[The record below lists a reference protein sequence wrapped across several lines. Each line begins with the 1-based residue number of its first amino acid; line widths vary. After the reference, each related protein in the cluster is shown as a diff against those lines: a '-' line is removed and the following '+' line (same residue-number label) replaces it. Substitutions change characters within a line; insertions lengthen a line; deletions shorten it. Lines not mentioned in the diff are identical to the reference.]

1 MSIEDSCIS
10 LCMHCHFLC
19 LLWML
24 LKKSRLG
31 RWGFRNLGLVDEVL
45 IDALSFHGALVRFTE
60 SVGILLFLLI
70 TILWCNKS
78 NRSLVLVGRNCF
90 NIVHPAVA
98 YCKGI
103 LIYWHFVVWIW
114 FGKVLVDEGKEAITA
129 RCLLHRSH
137 EKSPHTRATHEK
149 KKIGKETINTNE
161 KKQDS
166 IVRL

>member
-31 RWGFRNLGLVDEVL
+31 RWGFRNVGLVDEVL
-45 IDALSFHGALVRFTE
+45 IDALSFHEALVRFTE

-78 NRSLVLVGRNCF
+78 NKSLFWLDVIVFILFIQQWHTVREYLLTFCGVELIWESAGRWRKGSN
-90 NIVHPAVA
+90 
-98 YCKGI
+98 YCT
-103 LIYWHFVVWIW
+103 L
-114 FGKVLVDEGKEAITA
+114 
-129 RCLLHRSH
+129 LLHRSH
-137 EKSPHTRATHEK
+137 EKSPHARQTWEK
-149 KKIGKETINTNE
+149 M
-161 KKQDS
+161 
-166 IVRL
+166 